1 MYDFSEALKL
11 LKQGDKMT
19 LFEFEYPYYF
29 TFTEPNTF
37 WVHHIYD
44 DEKNK
49 LDEFRTSE
57 ILSDKW
63 IIYKGTRKY

>member
-1 MYDFSEALKL
+1 
-11 LKQGDKMT
+11 MT

-49 LDEFRTSE
+49 LDEFRTNE